1 MVDGS
6 GNRDVVEIEDN
17 QYAENRGL
25 SSRDEKSVW
34 LMLPPTVE
42 KISKWGKKANGEL
55 SGLGRAVKEVWKE

>member
-42 KISKWGKKANGEL
+42 KISK
-55 SGLGRAVKEVWKE
+55 